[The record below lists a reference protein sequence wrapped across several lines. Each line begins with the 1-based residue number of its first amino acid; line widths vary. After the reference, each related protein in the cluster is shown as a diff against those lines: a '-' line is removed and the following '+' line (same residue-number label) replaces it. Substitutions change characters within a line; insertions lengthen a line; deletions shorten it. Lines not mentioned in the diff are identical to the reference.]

1 MKSKA
6 WSIAGVAALVT
17 VSASWVGCFEKA
29 DAGGNAK
36 KARLPVPVL
45 ATNAIE
51 RPMAV
56 QVRAIGNV
64 EALST
69 VSVRSQVDGLLTTE
83 HFREGQEVK
92 KGDRLFTIDPQPFA
106 ESLKQAEAN
115 LARDKAQL
123 ENARLEDRRYEELG
137 RKGVASPQD
146 ADKARATFAALRA
159 TVQADEAAVSNA
171 KLKLGYTEIRSPI
184 DGRTGDLRKDAGN
197 VIKAQD
203 DELVVINQVQPIYV
217 TFSVPE
223 YHLPDIKRFV
233 AAGELKVEAVVA
245 NHDELRAQ
253 GQLSFVNNTVDAATG
268 TIRLKATFPN
278 TNNVLWP
285 GQFVNVRLDLTTTPR
300 AIVVPSQAVQTGQ
313 QGEFVYVIKADRTVE
328 LRPVVLASSH
338 NGVAVIEQGLRAG
351 ELVVTDGHLRL
362 VPGAKVDVKI
372 SIGPDA
378 TAPTEVK
385 AP

>member
-1 MKSKA
+1 MKSKS

-17 VSASWVGCFEKA
+17 LSVAWVGCFEKA
-29 DAGGNAK
+29 DAKGSAK

-45 ATNAIE
+45 ATNAVE

-64 EALST
+64 EAFAS
-69 VSVRSQVDGLLTTE
+69 VSVRSQVDGPLMAV

-92 KGDRLFTIDPQPFA
+92 KGDLLFTVDPRPFA

-115 LARDKAQL
+115 LGRDKAQL
-123 ENARLEDRRYEELG
+123 ENARLEDQRYEELG

-146 ADKARATFAALRA
+146 ADKARATFAALKA

-184 DGRTGDLRKDAGN
+184 DGRTGDLHKDAGN

-245 NHDELRAQ
+245 NHDELRAH
-253 GQLSFVNNTVDAATG
+253 GVLTFVNNMVDAATG
-268 TIRLKATFPN
+268 TIQLKGTFPN
-278 TNNVLWP
+278 THNVLWP
-285 GQFVNVRLDLTTTPR
+285 GQFVNVQLDMTTTPR

-313 QGEFVYVIKADRTVE
+313 QGEYVYVVKADRTVE
-328 LRPVVLASSH
+328 PRPVVLASSH
-338 NGVAVIEQGLRAG
+338 NGLAVIEQGLRAG
-351 ELVVTDGHLRL
+351 ETVVTDGHLRL
-362 VPGAKVDVKI
+362 VPGIKVDVRT
-372 SIGPDA
+372 SIGPA
-378 TAPTEVK
+378 STAPAETK
-385 AP
+385 KP

>member
-1 MKSKA
+1 MKMNV
-6 WSIAGVAALVT
+6 WLMAGVAALVAAAVALT
-17 VSASWVGCFEKA
+17 GCSEKPNEK
-29 DAGGNAK
+29 GSAK
-36 KARLPVPVL
+36 KAQPPVPVL
-45 ATNAIE
+45 ATNVVE

-69 VSVRSQVDGLLTTE
+69 VSVRAQVDGLLLVE

-92 KGDRLFTIDPQPFA
+92 KGDLLFTIDPRPFA
-106 ESLKQAEAN
+106 ESLKQAEGN

-123 ENARLEDRRYEELG
+123 ENARLENQRYEELG
-137 RKGVASPQD
+137 KKGVASPQD

-159 TVQADEAAVSNA
+159 TVQADEAAVSNM
-171 KLKLGYTEIRSPI
+171 KLLLGYTEIRSPI
-184 DGRTGDLRKDAGN
+184 DGRTGDSRKDAG
-197 VIKAQD
+197 KAKD

-223 YHLPDIKRFV
+223 HHLPDIKRYL
-233 AAGELKVEAVVA
+233 AAGTLAVEAVVA

-253 GQLSFVNNTVDAATG
+253 GRLSFINNTVDVATG
-268 TIRLKATFPN
+268 TIQLKATFPN
-278 TNNVLWP
+278 TDNTLWP

-313 QGEFVYVIKADRTVE
+313 HGEFVFVIKADRTIE
-328 LRPVVLASSH
+328 MRPVVLAYSH

-362 VPGAKVDVKI
+362 VPGAKVDVRTSI
-372 SIGPDA
+372 SPAA
-378 TAPTEVK
+378 TAPTEAK

>member
-29 DAGGNAK
+29 DAGANAK

-45 ATNAIE
+45 ATNAVE
-51 RPMAV
+51 KPMAV

-69 VSVRSQVDGLLTTE
+69 VSVRSQVDGLLTAE

-223 YHLPDIKRFV
+223 HHLPDIKRFV

-253 GQLSFVNNTVDAATG
+253 GHLSFVNNTVDAATG
-268 TIRLKATFPN
+268 TIRLKGTFPN

-372 SIGPDA
+372 SIGPAA